1 MIGRNSF
8 SVALFLFLCIAV
20 SESKS
25 WAYIPP
31 AGFLMKS
38 LARKHAGYKRI
49 RVKSEVIALGSDGQP
64 TGVRFKEQLTYLPAS
79 GTLRSSALDET
90 GASLFEVTR
99 QDPSLSAA
107 ALLLFESRSAHLV
120 EYLKSLGIPIPTES
134 ELAALPNEDER
145 HAAESE
151 HLARLG
157 HSIAWLIEKS
167 TQPSERE
174 SSAPASS
181 RLWPQLWIEKDTF
194 LPLRLVAALG
204 KGENTLNDVRYDGFR
219 TYSEFPYPKTVVL
232 LASDGTPRLRVETV
246 DVLMD
251 GAAEKKMPELSAEA
265 WTAAGEAA
273 AHPLRDL
280 IRDFYSVLR

>member
-1 MIGRNSF
+1 MIGRKS
-8 SVALFLFLCIAV
+8 SLVALILFLAIAA

-49 RVKSEVIALGSDGQP
+49 RVKSEVIALDSGGQP

-79 GTLRSSALDET
+79 GTLRSSALDEA

-99 QDPSLSAA
+99 QDSSLSAA

-120 EYLKSLGIPIPTES
+120 EYLKSLGLPIPTES
-134 ELAALPNEDER
+134 ELTALPSEDER

-151 HLARLG
+151 HLARQG
-157 HSIAWLIEKS
+157 HSVAWVIEKS
-167 TQPSERE
+167 AQAPS
-174 SSAPASS
+174 SSQ
-181 RLWPQLWIEKDTF
+181 LVPQLWIEKDTF

-204 KGENTLNDVRYDGFR
+204 KGENILNDVRYDGFR

-246 DVLMD
+246 DVLID
-251 GAAEKKMPELSAEA
+251 GAAEKKMSELSAEA
-265 WTAAGEAA
+265 WTSAGEAT